1 MIDEAWI
8 KELRE
13 VKRTHPT
20 DHLHQSAPVPHDHDA
35 ALAIHTDEIQRL
47 ERKRI
52 ALDLHDDVGGNH
64 ACY

>member
-13 VKRTHPT
+13 VKRTHST
-20 DHLHQSAPVPHDHDA
+20 DHLHQPAPVPHDHDA

-47 ERKRI
+47 
-52 ALDLHDDVGGNH
+52 
-64 ACY
+64 

>member
-35 ALAIHTDEIQRL
+35 AFDG
-47 ERKRI
+47 K
-52 ALDLHDDVGGNH
+52 
-64 ACY
+64 

>member
-20 DHLHQSAPVPHDHDA
+20 DHLHQPAPVPHA
-35 ALAIHTDEIQRL
+35 NASPLICTMTWEAIS
-47 ERKRI
+47 
-52 ALDLHDDVGGNH
+52 VP
-64 ACY
+64 